1 MKEKEEKFE
10 TNETKENAEK
20 KKKYLFE
27 LQKFLDLKDNME
39 NEKLKKM
46 IIYQMLE
53 CNKSLV
59 NLLQKKL

>member
-27 LQKFLDLKDNME
+27 LQKFLDLTDNME